1 MNKVKVNNTTQALMI
16 DGASCASCVSKI
28 ETALLSIEGV
38 DRAQM
43 NFAQRT
49 VLVTG
54 HANIDELIKTVEA
67 IGYNAKSSN
76 NASDE
81 QLLNEKEVADQKY
94 YRRLIQQMWVSLG
107 LGAPLMIYS
116 LAGGPMT
123 VDTTLERFIWL
134 FIGLLCVVI
143 MYFSGSIFMWGRG
156 NLL

>member
-43 NFAQRT
+43 NFTQRT

-107 LGAPLMIYS
+107 LGAPLMI
-116 LAGGPMT
+116 
-123 VDTTLERFIWL
+123 
-134 FIGLLCVVI
+134 
-143 MYFSGSIFMWGRG
+143 
-156 NLL
+156 